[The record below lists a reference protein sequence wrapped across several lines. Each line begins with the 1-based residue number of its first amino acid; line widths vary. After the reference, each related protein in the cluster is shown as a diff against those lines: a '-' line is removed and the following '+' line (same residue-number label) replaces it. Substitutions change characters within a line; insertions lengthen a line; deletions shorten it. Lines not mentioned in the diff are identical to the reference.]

1 MARARASPEPTS
13 CWAEDSQIVGSD
25 DTVMI
30 GGSCRPFKNVVICAT
45 GVLDKVSPF
54 FEEASTRPI

>member
-13 CWAEDSQIVGSD
+13 YWAEDSRIVGGD

-30 GGSCRPFKNVVICAT
+30 W
-45 GVLDKVSPF
+45 LVS
-54 FEEASTRPI
+54 SV